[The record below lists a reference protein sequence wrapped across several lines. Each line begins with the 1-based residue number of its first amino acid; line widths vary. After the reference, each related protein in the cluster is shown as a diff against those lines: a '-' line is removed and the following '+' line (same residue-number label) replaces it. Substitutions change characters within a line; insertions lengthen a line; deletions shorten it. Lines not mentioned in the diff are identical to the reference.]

1 MKYIRMSP
9 NVEYSTD
16 REFFLEHQ
24 ILCIVSREGM
34 GCGRSFHGLAA
45 ITKAADVLV
54 DFTHDMQLHPLTDMA
69 A

>member
-1 MKYIRMSP
+1 MRLPDFFKKR
-9 NVEYSTD
+9 YS
-16 REFFLEHQ
+16 
-24 ILCIVSREGM
+24 GM

-45 ITKAADVLV
+45 IAKAADVLV